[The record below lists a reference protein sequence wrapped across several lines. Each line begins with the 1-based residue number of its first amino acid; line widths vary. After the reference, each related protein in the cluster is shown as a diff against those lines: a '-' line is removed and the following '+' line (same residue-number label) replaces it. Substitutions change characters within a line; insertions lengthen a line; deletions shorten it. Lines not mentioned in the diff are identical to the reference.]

1 MLMLYLI
8 SPYLD
13 YLHNNKCLQ
22 LIWWT
27 YVMIFGKW
35 NLKNCMNICNRRI
48 SPGRGFWSKLLL
60 WTWETFNFFEA
71 LFLHVWNKGLRVNNP
86 FNLISFEI
94 LRAYASASQMN
105 MDVVG
110 NLIVLICFVLKVGKE
125 IQDK

>member
-1 MLMLYLI
+1 MLMLYLT

-22 LIWWT
+22 LIWLT

-35 NLKNCMNICNRRI
+35 NLKKCMNICNRRI
-48 SPGRGFWSKLLL
+48 SQEENSGVNFFCELEKP
-60 WTWETFNFFEA
+60 FNFFEA

-105 MDVVG
+105 MDVMG
-110 NLIVLICFVLKVGKE
+110 NLIVLICFVLRVRKE
-125 IQDK
+125 IHDK